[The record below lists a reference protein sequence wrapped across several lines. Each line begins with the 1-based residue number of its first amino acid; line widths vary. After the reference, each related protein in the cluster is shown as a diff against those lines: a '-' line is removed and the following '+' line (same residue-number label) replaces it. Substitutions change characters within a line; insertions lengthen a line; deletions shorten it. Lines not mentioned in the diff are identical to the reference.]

1 MSRAAKGINFMKP
14 CAIKSEGLTKKFGDF
29 TAVENLSFEISP
41 GEIFAFLGPN
51 GAGKTTTVKL
61 MSGLLIPSS
70 GTAWINGCD
79 IVKDQQKAKQSLG
92 YVSDQPFVYPHLT
105 GFEFM
110 RFVGDIYSV
119 DEAYQK
125 AKIPELLE
133 MFELSKYA
141 DETTE
146 SYSHGMRQKLV
157 IASVLLHS
165 PSVLFL
171 DEPLVGLDPKSARLV
186 KEIFIELSGRG
197 VAIFMCTH
205 VLEIAEKLAGRAGI
219 IHKGRLIAL
228 ESISELK
235 QKIKH
240 GGNLEDVFLEI
251 TGGTQY
257 IELLKYL

>member
-1 MSRAAKGINFMKP
+1 MENF
-14 CAIKSEGLTKKFGDF
+14 AIKTERLTKKYGGL
-29 TAVENLSFEISP
+29 TAVDSLSFEIAK

-70 GTAWINGCD
+70 GTAYINGFD
-79 IVKDQQKAKQSLG
+79 ILKEPIKAKQSLG
-92 YVSDQPFVYPHLT
+92 YVSDQPFVYPQLT

-119 DEAYQK
+119 EPDYQK

-133 MFELSKYA
+133 MFELSKWA

-146 SYSHGMRQKLV
+146 AYSHGMRQKLV
-157 IASVLLHS
+157 LASVLLHR

-186 KEIFIELSGRG
+186 KEAFNELSSRG
-197 VAIFMCTH
+197 VTIFMCTH
-205 VLEIAEKLAGRAGI
+205 VLEIAEKLASRAGI
-219 IHKGRLIAL
+219 IHKGKLIAL
-228 ESISELK
+228 EDMGSLK
-235 QKIKH
+235 QKIKS

-257 IELLKYL
+257 ADLLKYL

>member
-1 MSRAAKGINFMKP
+1 M
-14 CAIKSEGLTKKFGDF
+14 EGLTKKFGGL
-29 TAVENLSFEISP
+29 TAVDNLSLEVAR

-61 MSGLLIPSS
+61 MAGLLIPSS
-70 GTAWINGCD
+70 GTACINGYD
-79 IVKDQQKAKQSLG
+79 ITKEPLKAKQSLG
-92 YVSDQPFVYPHLT
+92 YVSDQPFVYPQLT

-119 DEAYQK
+119 EPGYQ
-125 AKIPELLE
+125 AGKIPELLE
-133 MFELSKYA
+133 MFELSKWA
-141 DETTE
+141 DETLET
-146 SYSHGMRQKLV
+146 YSHGMRQKLV
-157 IASVLLHS
+157 LASVLLHR

-186 KEIFIELSGRG
+186 KEVFAELSGRG

-205 VLEIAEKLAGRAGI
+205 VLEIAEKLATRAAI
-219 IHKGRLIAL
+219 IHKGKLIAL
-228 ESISELK
+228 ENIETLK
-235 QKIKH
+235 HKIKS

-257 IELLKYL
+257 LELLKYL

>member
-1 MSRAAKGINFMKP
+1 MEP
-14 CAIKSEGLTKKFGDF
+14 CAIKLEGLTKKYGAF
-29 TAVENLSFEISP
+29 TALDNLSFEVAR

-70 GTAWINGCD
+70 GTAYVNGYD
-79 IVKDQQKAKQSLG
+79 IRKDPIKAKQSLG
-92 YVSDQPFVYPHLT
+92 YVSDQPYVYPHLT
-105 GFEFM
+105 GYEFM

-119 DEAYQK
+119 EPGYQET
-125 AKIPELLE
+125 KIPELLE
-133 MFELSKYA
+133 MFELSKWA
-141 DETTE
+141 DETVE

-157 IASVLLHS
+157 LASVLLHR

-186 KEIFIELSGRG
+186 KEVFTELSGRG

-205 VLEIAEKLAGRAGI
+205 VLEIAEKLATRAGI
-219 IHKGRLIAL
+219 IHHGKLIAL
-228 ESISELK
+228 ESIGALK
-235 QKIKH
+235 QKIKS

-257 IELLKYL
+257 VELVKYL